1 VKTAYLDCFSGISGN
16 MLLGACVDSGAPL
29 DGLCTVVDSI
39 GVPGITITAE
49 KVMRMRISGTNV
61 RVEIDEDHP
70 HRKLA
75 DVVELVNRADVSKRV
90 KDGSVRVF
98 QLLAEAE
105 ARVHGKDSPEKAV
118 FHEVGALDAV
128 VDVMGSLWC
137 LEALGVERVTGSPVH
152 VGSGTVK
159 CRHGLMP
166 VPAPATA
173 YLLEG
178 VPVYS
183 RGVKAELVTPT
194 GAALLKHLAAEF
206 GPVPAMIPDRIGFG
220 CGDRDLEE
228 HPNCLRLYLG
238 EAGSELL
245 LDQVVTIETNID
257 DMSPEVFD
265 HLFARCFETGA
276 VDVFIEDIQMKKN
289 RPAWKLSVLAPP
301 VREEA
306 LSRLLLAET
315 STFGVRSTRWDRRML
330 KREIRTVETDF
341 GPVQV
346 KVGSG
351 DGIFK
356 ASPEYE
362 DCRKRSAE
370 AKVPILD
377 VYRAAQAAAEKS
389 IRRDTA

>member
-1 VKTAYLDCFSGISGN
+1 MKTAYLDCFSGISGN
-16 MLLGACVDSGAPL
+16 MLLGACIDVGAPL
-29 DGLCTVVDSI
+29 DGLRKAVDSI
-39 GVPGITITAE
+39 AVSGITVTAE
-49 KVMRMRISGTNV
+49 RVMRMRISGTNL
-61 RVEIDEDHP
+61 RVEIEEDQP

-75 DVVELVNRADVSKRV
+75 DVVEIVDRADVSNRV
-90 KDGSVRVF
+90 KEGSEHVF
-98 QLLAEAE
+98 HLLAEAE

-137 LEALGVERVTGSPVH
+137 LESLGVERVIGSPVH
-152 VGSGTVK
+152 VGSGTIQ

-183 RGVKAELVTPT
+183 RGVQAELVTPT
-194 GAALLKHLAAEF
+194 GAALLKHLASEF
-206 GPVPAMIPDRIGFG
+206 GPVPDMIPDRIGFG

-238 EAGSELL
+238 ETGSELL
-245 LDQVVTIETNID
+245 RDQVVIIETNID
-257 DMSPEVFD
+257 DMNPEIFD

-301 VREEA
+301 DREEA
-306 LSRLLLAET
+306 VSRLLLAES
-315 STFGVRSTRWDRRML
+315 STFGVRFARWDRRML
-330 KREIRTVETDF
+330 KREIRIVKTEF

-377 VYRAAQAAAEKS
+377 VYRAAQAAAEEL
-389 IRRDTA
+389 IRRDTP